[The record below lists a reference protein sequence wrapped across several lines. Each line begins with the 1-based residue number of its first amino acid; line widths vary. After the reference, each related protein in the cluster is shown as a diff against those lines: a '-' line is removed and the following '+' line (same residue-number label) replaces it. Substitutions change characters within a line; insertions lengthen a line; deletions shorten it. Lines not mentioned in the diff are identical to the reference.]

1 MSARGGVQ
9 KPSAPAAPKAASPRV
24 INIDARLK
32 RLMNGGPSVERGSA
46 RDELDFDLEGDDEE
60 DDEVENTLGLSVLAP
75 VSSGSTVGGLA
86 EQKNMAIY
94 YLQKELKLTE
104 ATLMNVI
111 LKYSWVMYLKVE
123 TNLKPTVEV
132 LRSFGF
138 KDGHIRTMVS
148 IVPSVLAIN
157 HNWTLPEKLISIQK
171 MFHLSRGQLV
181 RLCCEQPLLLT
192 SSIERNMA
200 VSEFLSD
207 QQAGIGLSP
216 DQIRSLL
223 QVSPR
228 IAMTGLGVLKVCWS
242 VLTVTY
248 ALPKRQARQLISK
261 HPTLLSRRLLTRG
274 LDKLRFFREE
284 LQMPVP
290 EGDALRLI
298 ARCPAILY
306 LETDVFLRPNVAVL
320 RRCLHLEDSD
330 LSKLVAVFPQLLGC
344 NPASLERQ
352 CRGALWLLTGLE
364 EYLEPVAIDGD
375 WLDENEDEDE
385 DEDEEEEEGVTVIVA
400 VGDDEYE

>member
-1 MSARGGVQ
+1 
-9 KPSAPAAPKAASPRV
+9 
-24 INIDARLK
+24 
-32 RLMNGGPSVERGSA
+32 MNGGPSVERDSA
-46 RDELDFDLEGDDEE
+46 RDELDFGFESDDDEE
-60 DDEVENTLGLSVLAP
+60 EEDEEDNALGLSVLAP
-75 VSSGSTVGGLA
+75 VSSSSGSGSAVGGLA

-138 KDGHIRTMVS
+138 RDSHIRTMVS

-216 DQIRSLL
+216 DQIRSIL
-223 QVSPR
+223 QISPKVT
-228 IAMTGLGVLKVCWS
+228 MTGLGVLKVCWN

-248 ALPKRQARQLISK
+248 ALPKRQARQLI
-261 HPTLLSRRLLTRG
+261 T
-274 LDKLRFFREE
+274 
-284 LQMPVP
+284 
-290 EGDALRLI
+290 
-298 ARCPAILY
+298 
-306 LETDVFLRPNVAVL
+306 
-320 RRCLHLEDSD
+320 
-330 LSKLVAVFPQLLGC
+330 
-344 NPASLERQ
+344 
-352 CRGALWLLTGLE
+352 
-364 EYLEPVAIDGD
+364 
-375 WLDENEDEDE
+375 
-385 DEDEEEEEGVTVIVA
+385 
-400 VGDDEYE
+400 